1 MIKYLFY
8 SISFLIF
15 LFSCQAD
22 TPNKE
27 GSNTAISQEVTTL
40 IDKKSQRTFL
50 EKIAASDQ
58 TVRDQEVAIN
68 QKYGYDSK
76 EHKQAVQAMVDTDKS
91 NLAKIEAYLEKYGHP
106 NKLDHGN
113 KAFYAP
119 WIVMHHAPKETGTRR
134 RNFKYLYDYYKKDE
148 LEQDRL
154 NFFLGRMHQLEFGG
168 RIRWNR
174 SFTVQ
179 EEFDSL
185 INVLDLR
192 GIADEIDNLSKK

>member
-1 MIKYLFY
+1 MTKNLSYIF
-8 SISFLIF
+8 SFLLLLMGCTTQNPDNNDHIR
-15 LFSCQAD
+15 
-22 TPNKE
+22 KE
-27 GSNTAISQEVTTL
+27 VATL
-40 IDKKSQRTFL
+40 TDKKSQRAFL
-50 EKIAASDQ
+50 EKIAAADQ
-58 TVRDQEVAIN
+58 TVRDQEIAIN

-76 EHKQAVQAMVDTDKS
+76 EHKQAVQAMIATDES

-192 GIADEIDNLSKK
+192 GIAEEIDAEIK

>member
-1 MIKYLFY
+1 MLKNISYIIGLLFCFTACQTNTSNIED
-8 SISFLIF
+8 SISEEIAAL
-15 LFSCQAD
+15 A
-22 TPNKE
+22 
-27 GSNTAISQEVTTL
+27 
-40 IDKKSQRTFL
+40 DKKTQRAFL
-50 EKIAASDQ
+50 EKIATSDQ
-58 TVRDQEVAIN
+58 TVRDEESAIN
-68 QKYGYDSK
+68 QKYGYNSK
-76 EHKQAVQAMVDTDKS
+76 EHQQAVQTQIDTDKS
-91 NLAKIEAYLEKYGHP
+91 NLTKIEAYLAKYGHP

-113 KAFYAP
+113 RAFYAP

-154 NFFLGRMHQLEFGG
+154 NFFLGRMHQLEFGE

-192 GIADEIDNLSKK
+192 SIADKIDTNYQ

>member
-1 MIKYLFY
+1 MLKKLFY
-8 SISFLIF
+8 IISV
-15 LFSCQAD
+15 LFCFTACQ
-22 TPNKE
+22 TNT
-27 GSNTAISQEVTTL
+27 SNVEDDIAIEVAAL
-40 IDKKSQRTFL
+40 VDKKGQRAFL
-50 EKIAASDQ
+50 ENIAASDQ
-58 TVRDQEVAIN
+58 RVRDEEIAIN

-76 EHKQAVQAMVDTDKS
+76 EHKQAVQVKMDTDKS

-154 NFFLGRMHQLEFGG
+154 NFFLGRMHQLEFDK

-179 EEFDSL
+179 EELDSL

-192 GIADEIDNLSKK
+192 SIADEIDANYQ

>member
-1 MIKYLFY
+1 MKNHFILLFG
-8 SISFLIF
+8 ILLPFA
-15 LFSCQAD
+15 CQ
-22 TPNKE
+22 TPEPSLQDKVL
-27 GSNTAISQEVTTL
+27 QEVVKLT
-40 IDKKSQRTFL
+40 DKKSQRAFL
-50 EKIAASDQ
+50 ETIAASDQ
-58 TVRDQEVAIN
+58 TIRDQESTIH
-68 QKYGYDSK
+68 QKYGYDSP
-76 EHKQAVQAMVDTDKS
+76 EHQQAVQAMIDTDQN

-119 WIVMHHAPKETGTRR
+119 WIVMHHAPKETDTRR
-134 RNFKYLYDYYKKDE
+134 RNFKYLYDYYKKEE

-154 NFFLGRMHQLEFGG
+154 NFFLGRMHQLEFGS

-185 INVLDLR
+185 INVLNLR
-192 GIADEIDNLSKK
+192 SVADEIDANY

>member
-1 MIKYLFY
+1 MKNQPFLSLCCLFTF
-8 SISFLIF
+8 FLIT
-15 LFSCQAD
+15 CQ
-22 TPNKE
+22 TPVDSLENK
-27 GSNTAISQEVTTL
+27 ISKEVEL
-40 IDKKSQRTFL
+40 LLDKKLQRAFL

-58 TVRDQEVAIN
+58 TVRDEESAIN
-68 QKYGYDSK
+68 QKYGYNSE
-76 EHKQAVQAMVDTDKS
+76 EHQQAAKVMANTDKS
-91 NLAKIEAYLEKYGHP
+91 NLLKIEAYLEKYGHP

-113 KAFYAP
+113 RAFYAP
-119 WIVMHHAPKETGTRR
+119 WIVMHHAPKDSGTRK
-134 RNFKYLYDYYKKDE
+134 RNFKYLYDYYKKEE

-168 RIRWNR
+168 RIQWNR

-192 GIADEIDNLSKK
+192 TVANEIDRHY

>member
-1 MIKYLFY
+1 MIKNLFFISLILLMGCQSTPT
-8 SISFLIF
+8 SIEELI
-15 LFSCQAD
+15 
-22 TPNKE
+22 KE
-27 GSNTAISQEVTTL
+27 KVATL
-40 IDKKSQRTFL
+40 TDKKSQRNFL

-58 TVRDQEVAIN
+58 TVRDQEIAIN

-76 EHKQAVQAMVDTDKS
+76 EHKQAVQKMIDTDKG
-91 NLAKIEAYLEKYGHP
+91 NLMKIEAYLAQYGHP

-119 WIVMHHAPKETGTRR
+119 WIVMHHAAKETGTRR
-134 RNFKYLYDYYKKDE
+134 RNFKYLYDYYKKDQ

-154 NFFLGRMHQLEFGG
+154 NFFLGRMHQLEFDR

-174 SFTVQ
+174 TFTVQ

-185 INVLDLR
+185 INVLGLR
-192 GIADEIDNLSKK
+192 EVANEIDKRYIKE

>member
-1 MIKYLFY
+1 MKN
-8 SISFLIF
+8 SIMFICWTITIIA
-15 LFSCQAD
+15 CQ
-22 TPNKE
+22 TPEASLQEKI
-27 GSNTAISQEVTTL
+27 AQEVATL
-40 IDKKSQRTFL
+40 SDKKTQRTFL

-58 TVRDQEVAIN
+58 TVRDQESIIN
-68 QKYGYDSK
+68 QKYGYSSK
-76 EHKQAVQAMVDTDKS
+76 EHKQAVQIKMDTDKS
-91 NLAKIEAYLEKYGHP
+91 NLAKIEAYLAKYGHP

-119 WIVMHHAPKETGTRR
+119 WIVMHHAPKASDTRR
-134 RNFKYLYDYYKKDE
+134 RNFKYLYEYYKKDE

-192 GIADEIDNLSKK
+192 EIASKIDTLSKK

>member
-1 MIKYLFY
+1 MLKNLLYTT
-8 SISFLIF
+8 SFLFCFIA
-15 LFSCQAD
+15 CQ
-22 TPNKE
+22 TK
-27 GSNTAISQEVTTL
+27 TTNINDSIAEAVATL
-40 IDKKSQRTFL
+40 SDKKSQRAFL

-58 TVRDQEVAIN
+58 RVRDEEIAIN
-68 QKYGYDSK
+68 QKYGYKSK
-76 EHKQAVQAMVDTDKS
+76 EHQQAIQKQIDTDKS

-113 KAFYAP
+113 RAFYAP

-154 NFFLGRMHQLEFGG
+154 NFFLGRMHQLKFGG

-179 EEFDSL
+179 EELDSL

-192 GIADEIDNLSKK
+192 TVADEIDSNY

>member
-1 MIKYLFY
+1 MIKNLFY
-8 SISFLIF
+8 SISCLLVIG
-15 LFSCQAD
+15 CQSNNE
-22 TPNKE
+22 PIEHSISKE
-27 GSNTAISQEVTTL
+27 IATL
-40 IDKKSQRTFL
+40 TDKKSQRAFL
-50 EKIAASDQ
+50 EKIATSDQ
-58 TVRDQEVAIN
+58 TVREEESTIN
-68 QKYGYDSK
+68 QKYGYNSK
-76 EHKQAVQAMVDTDKS
+76 EHQQAVQTQIDTDKS
-91 NLAKIEAYLEKYGHP
+91 NLAKIEAYLAKYGHP

-113 KAFYAP
+113 RAFYAP

-154 NFFLGRMHQLEFGG
+154 NFFLGRMHQLEFGK

-192 GIADEIDNLSKK
+192 EIADEIDNPYKPN

>member
-1 MIKYLFY
+1 MKNSLLF
-8 SISFLIF
+8 ISCLLF
-15 LFSCQAD
+15 LFNCQ
-22 TPNKE
+22 TNQQN
-27 GSNTAISQEVTTL
+27 SNTDILQKVTTL
-40 IDKKSQRTFL
+40 TNKKSQRAFL
-50 EKIAASDQ
+50 EKIATSDQ
-58 TVRDQEVAIN
+58 KVRDEESAIN
-68 QKYGYDSK
+68 QKYGYNSK
-76 EHKQAVQAMVDTDKS
+76 EHQQAIQAMAATDKS
-91 NLAKIEAYLEKYGHP
+91 NLAKIEAYLAKYGHP

-113 KAFYAP
+113 RAFYAP

-134 RNFKYLYDYYKKDE
+134 RNFKYLYEYYKKEE

-192 GIADEIDNLSKK
+192 SIADEIDKNY